1 MTDAGQPVCA
11 NCGARLTGEY
21 CADCGQHS
29 ADVRVSV
36 GTLARDFVSEH
47 VGIDAKVPRTF
58 WRLIRHP
65 GALTTDYLAGR
76 RARHVLPL
84 KLYLSASVVFFLV
97 LALRGPGALS
107 LGEATFTASDS
118 AQVDSMRQGLNA
130 TRAAGD
136 TALAGNDNDTVSTAR
151 DPSLED
157 QLRGRVEQRTKGKS
171 TEEIASFVMSGFRRY
186 LPNMIFAMLPI
197 FALIF
202 YLLYFRSGRFY
213 AEHLIFAFHF
223 HAFVFVA
230 LTVTAFLPSA
240 VQQAVI
246 LVIFAYLFIAMRQV
260 YRESRTRTAAKF
272 AAATATYVVALVLAS
287 FVVIAGVFV
296 IG

>member
-1 MTDAGQPVCA
+1 MMDPGQPTCA

-36 GTLARDFVSEH
+36 GTLARDFLNEH
-47 VGIDAKVPRTF
+47 VGLDAKVPRTL
-58 WRLIRHP
+58 WRLVRHP
-65 GALTTDYLAGR
+65 GALTSDYLAGR

-97 LALRGPGALS
+97 LAVRGPGTFS
-107 LGEATFTASDS
+107 LGNAKFSATDS
-118 AQVDSMRQGLNA
+118 AALDSVRRESSARGA
-130 TRAAGD
+130 GGD
-136 TALAGNDNDTVSTAR
+136 TASSRTATDTVRTASSSIGAR
-151 DPSLED
+151 IY
-157 QLRGRVEQRTKGKS
+157 RRAEQRVQGRS
-171 TEEIASFVMSGFRRY
+171 NEEITEFVLSGFRHN
-186 LPNMIFAMLPI
+186 LPNMVFAMLPV

-230 LTVTAFLPSA
+230 LTVMAFFPEVLQDVSL
-240 VQQAVI
+240 
-246 LVIFAYLFIAMRQV
+246 LVIAAYLFVAMRQV
-260 YRESRTRTAAKF
+260 YGESRKRTAAKL
-272 AAATATYVVALVLAS
+272 AAAMATYVFALVFAS
-287 FVVIAGVFV
+287 FVVMAGVFL